1 MPEEIKRYP
10 LALYVTKALK
20 DELVEASKVSGRPL
34 TQEIEARLLRTLEQD
49 RGKDP
54 TKRRLEN
61 ATQESW
67 RQFNRALNEL
77 LRMNW
82 EAGVEGTPLAPG
94 EFKWFR

>member
-34 TQEIEARLLRTLEQD
+34 TQEIEARLLRTLEED
-49 RGKDP
+49 RPKDP
-54 TKRRLEN
+54 TQRRSEN
-61 ATQESW
+61 ATNESW
-67 RQFNRALNEL
+67 VRIIRGIQQLSRLS
-77 LRMNW
+77 W
-82 EAGVEGTPLAPG
+82 EAGVEGTPVPPR